1 MEESLIPLV
10 SHLVINRRKC
20 LEEMVEDPS
29 AGLFHMDNVFPLLL
43 LSTNNLLTEFNLL
56 RTMDNTLH
64 GSEDMEEVSTE

>member
-1 MEESLIPLV
+1 M
-10 SHLVINRRKC
+10 
-20 LEEMVEDPS
+20 EDPS
-29 AGLFHMDNVFPLLL
+29 AGLFHMDNVFPLSL